1 MKSRG
6 GMNYLGLIG
15 RFFPKYKGSIALNI
29 LFMALSAIFSIVSFT
44 AVVPILDMIFGLS
57 DTAIQHL
64 SAPAGNSIQDYTDYI
79 KNNTL
84 YYLQDSVSLH
94 GIGYGLMLIAL
105 FIIVTTFLSN
115 SFSFLAEYF
124 RVPMRVGI
132 LRDLRKE
139 LFERI
144 LDFPSS
150 LLSKD
155 NRGDLVSRMTNDV
168 LEVEWCVNNTL
179 DLLIEH
185 PIPIIIYLTT
195 LFAISPS
202 LTMIALLLLLIC
214 ALIII
219 LIGYSIKKI
228 AHKGQSERGFILS
241 QYEET
246 IGGLT
251 VIRSFNA
258 ERQASKRFDSINEE
272 NRRTFQKL
280 NRILALSSPVTRFT
294 ISVVLAFLL
303 WFGGNKIINSSAN
316 LSASEFVYFLLIFY
330 SIISPLR
337 GLAKASYSIR
347 KQIASLERINKVL
360 NMQDAESAV
369 LNDIPSDMVI
379 YDPNQL
385 AIEFIHVFFAYDK
398 EHPVLSDISF
408 NLKQGSSIAV
418 VGAVGTGKTTTASL
432 ALKLFNP
439 DKGVIKVFGKDIKAI
454 PPAIIRKE
462 IAFVPQEAVLFND
475 TVFNNIALGIE
486 NRSKQDVEEAAKKA
500 GIHEFILTLPDGYNT
515 IVGDRGSRL
524 SGGQK
529 QQISL
534 ARAFLKDAPILI
546 LDEATSALDTITTT
560 TIMEA
565 IAKLM
570 KSRTTILITHDEKIA
585 KMADTIVE
593 LSKDSE
599 F

>member
-1 MKSRG
+1 MNSKG

-44 AVVPILDMIFGLS
+44 AVVPIIDMIFGLS
-57 DTAIQHL
+57 DTTIQRL
-64 SAPAGNSIQDYTDYI
+64 SVPAGNSIQDYTDFI

-84 YYLQDSVSLH
+84 YLLQDSISQH

-105 FIIVTTFLSN
+105 FIVVTTFLSN

-139 LFERI
+139 LFDRI
-144 LDFPSS
+144 LDFPSG

-185 PIPIIIYLTT
+185 PIPIIIYVTT
-195 LFAISPS
+195 LFTISPR
-202 LTMIALLLLLIC
+202 LTIIALLLLLIC
-214 ALIII
+214 ALIVII
-219 LIGYSIKKI
+219 IGYSLKKL

-241 QYEET
+241 LYEET
-246 IGGLT
+246 IGGLA

-258 ERQASKRFDSINEE
+258 EQQASKRFDEINEE

-280 NRILALSSPVTRFT
+280 NRVLALSSPVTRFT

-303 WFGGNKIINSSAN
+303 WFGGNKIVNSSVN

-360 NMQDAESAV
+360 NMQDV
-369 LNDIPSDMVI
+369 GGDVIKDIPSDMAI
-379 YDPNQL
+379 YDPNKP
-385 AIEFIHVFFAYDK
+385 AIEFTHVSFAYDK
-398 EHPVLSDISF
+398 EHPVLSDVSF
-408 NLKQGSSIAV
+408 NLKQGNSIAV
-418 VGAVGTGKTTTASL
+418 MGAVGTGKTTTAAL
-432 ALKLFNP
+432 AIKLFNP
-439 DKGVIKVFGKDIKAI
+439 DKGSIKVFGNDIKNI
-454 PPAIIRKE
+454 PSSIIRKE

-475 TVFNNIALGIE
+475 TIFNNIALGIE

-500 GIHEFILTLPDGYNT
+500 GIHDFILNLPGGYDT

-546 LDEATSALDTITTT
+546 LDEATSSLDKNTTL
-560 TIMEA
+560 TIMRA
-565 IAKLM
+565 ITELM
-570 KSRTTILITHDEKIA
+570 KSRSTILITHDEKVA

-593 LSKDSE
+593 LA
-599 F
+599 